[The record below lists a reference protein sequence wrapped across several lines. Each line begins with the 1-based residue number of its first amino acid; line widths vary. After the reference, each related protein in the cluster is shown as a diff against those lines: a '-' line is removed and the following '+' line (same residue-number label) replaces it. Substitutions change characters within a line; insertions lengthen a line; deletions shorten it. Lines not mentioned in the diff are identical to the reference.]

1 MNLQLQRDAF
11 GRLLLT
17 DADGVVHVGV
27 VPVRAFALS
36 APDEGLALLSAQGR
50 ELAWIERLA
59 ELPAAQRALIEAELA
74 SREFVPEIRRLRAV
88 SSFATPSTWTVD
100 TDRGPTRF
108 VLNGE
113 EDIRRLGGT
122 RLLIGDRQGLQFL
135 VRDYGALDRHSRRL
149 LERFL

>member
-1 MNLQLQRDAF
+1 MSLQLQRDAF

-88 SSFATPSTWTVD
+88 SGFATPSTWTVD

-135 VRDYGALDRHSRRL
+135 VRDYAALDRHSRRL

>member
-1 MNLQLQRDAF
+1 MSLQLQRDAF

-135 VRDYGALDRHSRRL
+135 VRDYAALDRHSRRL